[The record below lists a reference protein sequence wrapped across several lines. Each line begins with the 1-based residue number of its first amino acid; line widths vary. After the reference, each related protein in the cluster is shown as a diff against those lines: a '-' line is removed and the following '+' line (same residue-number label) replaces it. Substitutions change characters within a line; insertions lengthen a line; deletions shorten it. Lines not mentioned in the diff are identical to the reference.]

1 MTEETI
7 AAGPNERCVRALL
20 ENEMKVLIIE
30 SERGWGQK
38 IDEVKEFATREEAE
52 KFCREYNDKYNP
64 PMDSAPDWYMYAR
77 MEDHERG
84 ESMLCSN

>member
-1 MTEETI
+1 ML
-7 AAGPNERCVRALL
+7 GRFL

-52 KFCREYNDKYNP
+52 KFCREYNDKHNP
-64 PMDSAPDWYMYAR
+64 PMNRAPDWYMYAR

-84 ESMLCSN
+84 ESMLRSNAGDERTAD

>member
-1 MTEETI
+1 
-7 AAGPNERCVRALL
+7 
-20 ENEMKVLIIE
+20 MKVLIIE

-38 IDEVKEFATREEAE
+38 IDEVKDFATREEAE
-52 KFCREYNDKYNP
+52 KFCCEYNDKHNP

-84 ESMLCSN
+84 GSMLRSNAGGNATERSEGRVD

>member
-1 MTEETI
+1 MLRSTD
-7 AAGPNERCVRALL
+7 GL
-20 ENEMKVLIIE
+20 ENEMRVLIIE

-52 KFCREYNDKYNP
+52 KFCCEYNDKHNP

-84 ESMLCSN
+84 ASMLRGVRWNDGLAGNG

>member
-1 MTEETI
+1 
-7 AAGPNERCVRALL
+7 
-20 ENEMKVLIIE
+20 MKVLIIE

-52 KFCREYNDKYNP
+52 KFCREYNDKHNP
-64 PMDSAPDWYMYAR
+64 PMNRAPDWYMYAR

-84 ESMLCSN
+84 ESMLRSNVELSGRQRPARKDEDGTN